1 METKIEIKNL
11 TAEYADKD
19 GTFLALDNI
28 SLDIKEGEFVS
39 IVGSSGSGKSTL
51 LGILQGLLSPTGGEA
66 LIDGKV
72 ITGPGIDRAT
82 VFQHY
87 SLFPWMTIRRNIAFG
102 LKQKRKNLTRK
113 ERYEVADDY
122 LKKVGLQGFEQKYL
136 YQLSG
141 GMQQRA
147 AIAGALAME
156 TDILLMDEPFGA
168 LDPKNRSIMQD
179 LLLNLWDNGEKRK
192 TVVFVTHDIDEA
204 IFLSDKIYI
213 LSGSPGTVAAEF
225 KVNFPRPRIH
235 SSLRETNLYLSL
247 RSKLMAVFYEDNEGI
262 LGETEYTI

>member
-1 METKIEIKNL
+1 METKIKIDNL

-19 GTFLALDNI
+19 GTFTALDSV
-28 SLDIKEGEFVS
+28 SLDINEGEFVS
-39 IVGSSGSGKSTL
+39 VIGSSGSGKSTL
-51 LGILQGLLSPTGGEA
+51 LGILQGLIKPTGGA
-66 LIDGKV
+66 AYIDGKV
-72 ITGPGIDRAT
+72 ITGPGIDRAS

-87 SLFPWMTIRRNIAFG
+87 SLFPWMTIRSNIAFG
-102 LKQKRKNLTRK
+102 LKQKRKNLSRK

-122 LKKVGLQGFEQKYL
+122 LKKVGLSGFENKYL

-168 LDPKNRSIMQD
+168 LDPKNRSVMQD
-179 LLLNLWDNGEKRK
+179 LLLNLWDSGEKRK

-204 IFLSDKIYI
+204 IFLSDKIYV
-213 LSGSPGTVAAEF
+213 LSSSPGKVAAQF
-225 KVNFPRPRIH
+225 QVNFPRPRIH
-235 SSLRETNLYLSL
+235 AAIRETNLYLSL

-262 LGETEYTI
+262 LAETEYTI

>member
-1 METKIEIKNL
+1 MKIKIDNL

-28 SLDIKEGEFVS
+28 SLDMKEGEFVS

-51 LGILQGLLSPTGGEA
+51 LSILQGLLKPIGGEA
-66 LIDGKV
+66 LIDGKE

-122 LKKVGLQGFEQKYL
+122 LKKVGLQGFENKYL

-179 LLLNLWDNGEKRK
+179 LLLQLWDNGEKRK

-213 LSGSPGTVAAEF
+213 LSGSPGKVAAEF

-247 RSKLMAVFYEDNEGI
+247 RSKLMAVFYEDNEGL
-262 LGETEYTI
+262 LGETEYAI

>member
-1 METKIEIKNL
+1 MEAKIEIKNL

-19 GTFLALDNI
+19 GTFLALDDI

-39 IVGSSGSGKSTL
+39 VIGSSGSGKSTL
-51 LGILQGLLSPTGGEA
+51 LGILQGLIKPTGGEA

-102 LKQKRKNLTRK
+102 LKQKRKNLSRK
-113 ERYEVADDY
+113 ERYAVADDY
-122 LKKVGLQGFEQKYL
+122 LKKVGLAGFEQKYL

-179 LLLNLWDNGEKRK
+179 LLLNLWDSGEKRK

-204 IFLSDKIYI
+204 IFLSDRIYI
-213 LSGSPGTVAAEF
+213 LSGSPGKVAAQFE
-225 KVNFPRPRIH
+225 VNFPRPRNH
-235 SSLRETNLYLSL
+235 AALRETNLYLSL
-247 RSKLMAVFYEDNEGI
+247 RSKLMAVFYEDNAG
-262 LGETEYTI
+262 LLSETEYTI

>member
-1 METKIEIKNL
+1 METKIKIENL

-19 GTFLALDNI
+19 GVFTALDGV
-28 SLDIKEGEFVS
+28 SLDIFDGEFVS
-39 IVGSSGSGKSTL
+39 IIGSSGSGKSTL
-51 LGILQGLLSPTGGEA
+51 LGILQGLIKPTGGTA
-66 LIDGKV
+66 SIDGKV

-113 ERYEVADDY
+113 ERYDVADDY
-122 LKKVGLQGFEQKYL
+122 LKKVGLEGFGQKYL

-168 LDPKNRSIMQD
+168 LDPKNRSVMQE
-179 LLLNLWDNGEKRK
+179 LLLNLWDSGEKRK

-213 LSGSPGTVAAEF
+213 LSGSPGKVAGEF

-235 SSLRETNLYLSL
+235 SALRETNLYLSL
-247 RSKLMAVFYEDNEGI
+247 RSKLMAVFYEDNAG
-262 LGETEYTI
+262 LLSETEYTI

>member
-1 METKIEIKNL
+1 METKIKIDNL

-19 GTFLALDNI
+19 GTFLALSGV

-51 LGILQGLLSPTGGEA
+51 LGILQGLIKPTGGGA
-66 LIDGKV
+66 YIDGKV

-122 LKKVGLQGFEQKYL
+122 LKKVGLAGFENKYL

-179 LLLNLWDNGEKRK
+179 LLLNLWDSGEKRK

-213 LSGSPGTVAAEF
+213 LSGSPGKVAAEF

-235 SSLRETNLYLSL
+235 ASLRETNLYLSL
-247 RSKLMAVFYEDNEGI
+247 RSKLMAVFYEDNEGL
-262 LGETEYTI
+262 LGETEYAI